1 MELVQFNAVGRLAN
15 EYFGIGFV
23 YMVCF
28 QYDSILA
35 AWAAVTCVTTTYTSV
50 PPHKDGR
57 SRRMSL
63 SFASSIFAPVA
74 CPIAALYPRVVIPPT
89 VTLNC
94 QRQGVAPHRSRLAA

>member
-1 MELVQFNAVGRLAN
+1 
-15 EYFGIGFV
+15 
-23 YMVCF
+23 MVCF

-57 SRRMSL
+57 SREDVAQLRIVNLRSRGL
-63 SFASSIFAPVA
+63 SHRRVVP
-74 CPIAALYPRVVIPPT
+74 PGVVIPPT

-94 QRQGVAPHRSRLAA
+94 QRQGVRLIAPVLLPSGPKS